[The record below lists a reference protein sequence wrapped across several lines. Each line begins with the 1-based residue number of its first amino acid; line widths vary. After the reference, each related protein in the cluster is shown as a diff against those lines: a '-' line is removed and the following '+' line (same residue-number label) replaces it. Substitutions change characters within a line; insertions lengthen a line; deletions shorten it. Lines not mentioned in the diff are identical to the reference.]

1 MLARATEG
9 RIGAGS
15 ECASGIA
22 RSSATRLTKKSQ
34 VAIGTLFQ
42 VGWGRK
48 EAREVDSLGYVA
60 KRSSSSDRRSDD
72 FFLDEEADWDEVTTE
87 SEQLGYEA
95 EDSAGTSARP
105 GQRTLGGDLGNL
117 ENRVKASW
125 AGLSVGGKRAVVAAA
140 AALIAVIVVVVVLA
154 ARGGDETAPAEATP
168 AEATAPAAAEEA
180 TVLPADETGTGDAAA
195 GDPAEATGDGGGTGT
210 ATGGATSSGVSEE
223 VTLRLGDQGEN
234 VRELQLALN
243 DLGYNAGEADGV
255 FGQTTQNA
263 VVAFQS
269 DAGLSADGVVG
280 PQTAAAI
287 NNALAEL
294 P

>member
-1 MLARATEG
+1 M
-9 RIGAGS
+9 
-15 ECASGIA
+15 
-22 RSSATRLTKKSQ
+22 
-34 VAIGTLFQ
+34 
-42 VGWGRK
+42 
-48 EAREVDSLGYVA
+48 A

-95 EDSAGTSARP
+95 EESAGDTTRQ
-105 GQRTLGGDLGNL
+105 GQRTLGSDLGNL

-125 AGLSVGGKRAVVAAA
+125 AGLSVGGKRAVVAAV
-140 AALIAVIVVVVVLA
+140 AALIVVIVVVVVLA
-154 ARGGDETAPAEATP
+154 ARGGDEAAPVEAAPAEV
-168 AEATAPAAAEEA
+168 TAPAAGEEA
-180 TVLPADETGTGDAAA
+180 AVLPADETGTGDAAA
-195 GDPAEATGDGGGTGT
+195 GDATEATGDAGTGT

-255 FGQTTQNA
+255 FGQSTQNA
-263 VVAFQS
+263 VIAFQT